1 MSSVSA
7 AESEKQAQRYKALL
21 RLSGSLASGLP
32 DDLARSLA
40 QELHAI
46 LSFDFLDV
54 LVFKEGAPEV
64 LWQAVAE
71 GTTPS
76 LSIPVE
82 ETGAWWVYKTQQQLV
97 ISDWDNDGRFR
108 AFRDALKLCGMEA
121 RSACGVPLTTPHRR
135 VGVLAVVSAEQ
146 NAYTKEDRTF
156 LSLLAENLALAIDNA
171 LQSDATLRAYAELE
185 RQNSR
190 FKLLLDLTSRI
201 TSNLELREL
210 LRTVSTSIRQVMECD
225 AVGIALPSRQ
235 SGKFRIFA
243 LDFPLSKGFVRE
255 ELLVSTHEGVLA
267 RALETLKPIISNPL
281 DPSEY
286 SQEQYKVETGE
297 GIKAQC
303 FIPLVTRGRAVGI
316 LVLGRLKENSFSND
330 DVDFLSQMAGQIA
343 IAVENALAYQ
353 DISDLKDKLAQ
364 EKLYLEEE
372 IRSELNFEQIIGKS
386 LALKRVLGL
395 VETVASSDSTVLLLG
410 ETGTGKELI
419 ARAIH
424 QHSRRKN
431 RTFVK
436 LNCAAI
442 PTGLLESELFGHEKG
457 AFTGAITQKLGRLE
471 LADQGTLFLDEV
483 GDIPLEVQPK
493 LLRVLQEREFER
505 LGSTQTKK
513 VNVRLVAATNRD
525 LEQMIAAREFR
536 SDLFYRLNVF
546 PIEIPPLRERRE
558 DIPLLV
564 RYFVQKYARQMQKPV
579 ESIPAAALKKL
590 ASLDWPGNIRELE
603 NFIER
608 SVILTRGKSLA
619 VPLFELS
626 KTAPV
631 FLSNHE
637 PQHTPDEITRI
648 VRETIHELR
657 IDEPSHVNQEYE
669 ERQKQQIISALRET
683 KGRISG
689 PNGAAARLGIKRTTL
704 DSRMQKFGIYSKQFY

>member
-40 QELHAI
+40 QELHGI

-54 LVFKEGAPEV
+54 LVFKEGTPEV
-64 LWQAVAE
+64 LWQVVAE
-71 GTTPS
+71 GKTPL
-76 LSIPVE
+76 LSIPIE
-82 ETGAWWVYKTQQQLV
+82 KTGAWWVYKTQQPLV
-97 ISDWDNDGRFR
+97 IQDWDNDGRFR

-121 RSACGVPLTTPHRR
+121 CSACGVPLTTPHRR
-135 VGVLAVVSAEQ
+135 VGVLAVVSSEQ
-146 NAYTKEDRTF
+146 NAYKEEDRTF

-171 LQSDATLRAYAELE
+171 LQSDAASQAYAELE

-201 TSNLELREL
+201 TSNLELRDL

-225 AVGIALPSRQ
+225 AVGIALPSGQ

-286 SQEQYKVETGE
+286 SREQYKVETGE

-386 LALKRVLGL
+386 PALKRVLDL

-471 LADQGTLFLDEV
+471 LADQGILFLDEV

-631 FLSNHE
+631 LLSNHE
-637 PQHTPDEITRI
+637 RQHTPDEITRI

-704 DSRMQKFGIYSKQFY
+704 VSRMQKFGIYSKQFY